1 MKRKLEIHKI
11 DVSSSL
17 PIPYADEGI
26 RAGFPSPAQDY
37 MEQAIDLN
45 KELIKHPA
53 SAFFGCVV
61 GDSMR
66 DEGIEEGDILVIDK
80 SLELQ
85 DDDLAVCFIDGD
97 FTVKRVRIEPN
108 AVWLIPANPKYS
120 LIKVTKENEFIVW
133 GIVTYTIKKNR
144 RKKIM
149 FGLMDCNN
157 FYASC
162 ERVFNPALNGKPIV
176 VLSNNDGCVI
186 ARSNEAKALGIKMGV
201 PAYQIKDD
209 IQKYGI
215 SVFSSNY
222 TLYGDM
228 SGRVMSILA
237 EQVPE
242 MEVYSIDEA
251 FLNLE
256 GIRDIQSLG
265 TDIINKVIRGT
276 GIPVS
281 LGIAPTKTLAKV
293 ANKFAKKYP
302 AYNRLCII
310 NTEEKRTKA
319 LQLTEIGDIWGIG
332 HRQVAKLEKQGVKT
346 AYDFT
351 ELPESWVRKNMTVV
365 GERTWKELQGIS
377 CIDMETT
384 PPAKKQICTSRSF
397 GKMVEDIDTMSEAIA
412 THASTCAKKL
422 RQQKSYAMSLMAF
435 IHTNNFRKDS
445 PQYWRNTVIYLPIP
459 TNDTLEIV
467 HYALAGLKT
476 IFMQGYQYKKTGVII
491 TEITDSTQLGLFDSV
506 DREKRERLQQTI
518 DKINGKHS
526 RLVKLAIQGTG
537 RNWKLKQKQLSG
549 HYTTDINQIIS
560 INCTY
565 PTACQRKQY
574 S

>member
-1 MKRKLEIHKI
+1 
-11 DVSSSL
+11 
-17 PIPYADEGI
+17 
-26 RAGFPSPAQDY
+26 
-37 MEQAIDLN
+37 
-45 KELIKHPA
+45 
-53 SAFFGCVV
+53 
-61 GDSMR
+61 
-66 DEGIEEGDILVIDK
+66 
-80 SLELQ
+80 
-85 DDDLAVCFIDGD
+85 
-97 FTVKRVRIEPN
+97 
-108 AVWLIPANPKYS
+108 
-120 LIKVTKENEFIVW
+120 
-133 GIVTYTIKKNR
+133 
-144 RKKIM
+144 
-149 FGLMDCNN
+149 MDCNN

-265 TDIINKVIRGT
+265 IDIINKVIRGT

-310 NTEEKRTKA
+310 DTEEKRTKA

-397 GKMVEDIDTMSEAIA
+397 DKMVEDIDTMSEAIA

-422 RQQKSYAMSLMAF
+422 RQQKGYAMSLMVF
-435 IHTNNFRKDS
+435 IHTNNFRKDL
-445 PQYWRNTVIYLPIP
+445 PQYWRNTVVHLPVP

-476 IFMQGYQYKKTGVII
+476 IFMQGYQYKKAGVII